1 MTSPV
6 ANLVRRIGLMTFD
19 AVGEARHLVGAIVDR
34 KGPCGVLEIEVGG
47 AWPPQPGEGRR
58 SGGVIALPM
67 MRSSN
72 AAVRVTTVA
81 SVIIGR
87 ASRWELAK
95 GGQVF
100 EAKTWSCRNR
110 IR

>member
-1 MTSPV
+1 V
-6 ANLVRRIGLMTFD
+6 EAEAAYRW
-19 AVGEARHLVGAIVDR
+19 AVKADPNYPPAWHS
-34 KGPCGVLEIEVGG
+34 PCGVLEIEVGG